1 METTSDLKAKKSLGQ
16 NFLKS
21 ERALNS
27 IIKASDLKQEDFVV
41 EIGPGKGA
49 LTIKLLESEAGVL
62 AIEKDNRM
70 CEFLKDNFKNS
81 LNKNFSLLCG
91 DILEMDLE
99 KLKSIATKY
108 KLIANIPYYITG
120 AIIRKFLSGVHQPER
135 MVLLMQKEVAERI
148 IAKNQKESLL
158 SISVK
163 AYCEPV
169 FIEVVKAGSFVPA
182 PSVDSAIVLFQNISK
197 KNFTENNIGEDLF
210 FEVLNAGF
218 AHKRKILL
226 SNLKDWQK
234 RKSKNQGVDNKNLA
248 KINFSEI
255 FKKLKL
261 DSKIR
266 AENLKT
272 GQWFEITQEIN

>member
-1 METTSDLKAKKSLGQ
+1 MEISTDLKAKKSLGQ

-21 ERALNS
+21 DKALNS
-27 IIKASDLKQEDFVV
+27 IIKAADLNHENFVV

-49 LTIKLLESEAGVL
+49 LTIKLLESGAGVL
-62 AIEKDNRM
+62 AIEKDERM
-70 CEFLKDNFKNS
+70 CEFLKENFKDS
-81 LNKNFSLLCG
+81 LDKNFSLLCG

-99 KLKSIATKY
+99 KLRVVASKY

-120 AIIRKFLSGVHQPER
+120 AIIRKFLSGTHQPER

-148 IAKNQKESLL
+148 IAKDQKGSLL

-197 KNFTENNIGEDLF
+197 KNFTDNSVSEDLF
-210 FEVLNAGF
+210 FKVLNAGF
-218 AHKRKILL
+218 AHKRKMLL
-226 SNLKDWQK
+226 SNLKELQK
-234 RKSKNQGVDNKNLA
+234 EKDFTRLNM
-248 KINFSEI
+248 SEI
-255 FKKLKL
+255 FSKINL
-261 DSKIR
+261 DPKIR
-266 AENLKT
+266 AENLT
-272 GQWFEITQEIN
+272 VGQWFQIVKEF